1 MSERVGGFLKDVK
14 DMGEGKKRILP
25 EEMLAWKR
33 KTCFH
38 KAPIQV
44 KDVIVAHTAS
54 FSIFKFAAR
63 RHHRLVLQREGP
75 VT

>member
-1 MSERVGGFLKDVK
+1 
-14 DMGEGKKRILP
+14 
-25 EEMLAWKR
+25 MLAWKR